1 MSEEL
6 KPLTWKDIFSTM
18 LYEPVYVVQV
28 VDGEDHSGW
37 HIVEMVGVDGW
48 TDSAGKEFLVDDKSW
63 QAYRRKPEPE

>member
-1 MSEEL
+1 MSDEL
-6 KPLTWKDIFSTM
+6 KPLTWKEIFSTM

-48 TDSAGKEFLVDDKSW
+48 TDSTGKEFLVDDKSW
-63 QAYRRKPEPE
+63 QAYRRRPGA